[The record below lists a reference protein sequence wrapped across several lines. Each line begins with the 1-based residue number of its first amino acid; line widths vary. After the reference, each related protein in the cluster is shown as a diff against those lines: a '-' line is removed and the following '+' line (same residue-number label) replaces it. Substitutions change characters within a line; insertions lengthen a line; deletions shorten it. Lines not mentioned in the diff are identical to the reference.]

1 MAMDS
6 SCGLYAA
13 ASLESVLHVL
23 RDCLCCGSLESV
35 LHVLRDCLCCGS
47 RVLLPRRT
55 RQFFLFQFARGI
67 QEWLLRVFCNK
78 TRGRERIHNWFWLS
92 EISFI
97 VLVQNHHVFHDQAN
111 NRVAD
116 WLGAFANSFEAGIIC
131 QWDV

>member
-6 SCGLYAA
+6 SCGLYA

-78 TRGRERIHNWFWLS
+78 TRGRERIHNWLWLS